1 MSSNQS
7 CLSYKPERCHRLM
20 LRRWFAAR
28 HPVGRRN
35 ASGERHGESK
45 RSQHQEE
52 AEVQELRGQG
62 PAEEGRQ
69 GGKMPALRR
78 DGGSLSS
85 YLSLARTNLVTGCA
99 DQQR

>member
-20 LRRWFAAR
+20 LRRWIAAR
-28 HPVGRRN
+28 HPMGCRN
-35 ASGERHGESK
+35 ASWSGERHDEPK
-45 RSQHQEE
+45 RSQHQQE

-62 PAEEGRQ
+62 PAEERRQ

-78 DGGSLSS
+78 DGGALSA
-85 YLSLARTNLVTGCA
+85 YLLLARTNLVTG
-99 DQQR
+99 